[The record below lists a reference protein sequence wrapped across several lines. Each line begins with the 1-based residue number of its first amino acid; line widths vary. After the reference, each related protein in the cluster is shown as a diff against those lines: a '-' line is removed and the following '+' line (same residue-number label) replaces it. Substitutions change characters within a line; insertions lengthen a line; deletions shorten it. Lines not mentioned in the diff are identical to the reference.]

1 MHSGSGVLAI
11 VNANVYTMNPARP
24 RAEAVLIKG
33 DRIALVGDN
42 RKVLAACPSGAHKL
56 DLGGRTLLPGLIDTH
71 VHLIETGLG
80 QLTPSLEGCRCIADV
95 LRAITPS
102 GHPPAVI
109 PAYGLDPTRLR
120 EQRYPTRRELDSVA
134 PDSIVYVARRD
145 LHSASLNSKALSC
158 LSLPGGVV
166 GLDLDEDGQPT
177 GVVRAEAWELAADAL
192 TSLIDRPT
200 WARALDQA
208 VNSASKAGL
217 TTVHALVDEDAGNG
231 CHIETILAFQR
242 AAEAEPTRPS
252 LRIVPYLQTV
262 EVHKA
267 VDLGLRRVG
276 GCLLVDGSFGSQTA
290 ALSEPY
296 FDRPNWQGVLYFDDA
311 ELFDFI
317 RRAHRAGLQVAMH
330 AIGDRAIEQLLDA
343 YERVLSRYPR
353 RDHRHRIEHFLLPT
367 AEHIERAARLGL
379 CVAMQ
384 PAFQHLWG
392 GPSGLYWQRL
402 GPERYQRFAAH
413 RTVMQAGLRI
423 GGGSDSPVTPMDPL
437 LGIHAAV
444 NSPNESERL
453 DPLDALRLYTSSAAW
468 LSFEEKSKGTIEVGK
483 LADLVVL
490 GGDILASDQ
499 GTLEDVAVDITMVG
513 GQVLYSRWNERPRST

>member
-1 MHSGSGVLAI
+1 MRFGSGVLAI
-11 VNANVYTMNPARP
+11 VNANVHTMNPARP
-24 RAEAVLIKG
+24 KAEAVLIKG

-42 RKVLAACPSGAHKL
+42 HQILAACPSGANKL

-71 VHLIETGLG
+71 VHLMETGLG
-80 QLTPSLEGCRCIADV
+80 QLTPSLEGCRCIGDV
-95 LRAITPS
+95 LRAISSNGPLP
-102 GHPPAVI
+102 GVI
-109 PAYGLDPTRLR
+109 PAFGLDPTRLR

-134 PDSIVYVARRD
+134 PDSVVYIARRD

-158 LSLPGGVV
+158 LSLPRGVV
-166 GLDLDEDGQPT
+166 GLELDEDGQPT
-177 GVVRAEAWELAADAL
+177 GVLRAEAWELAADTL

-200 WARALDQA
+200 WTRALDKA
-208 VNSASKAGL
+208 VSSALKAGL

-231 CHIETILAFQR
+231 CHIEIVLAFQR

-262 EVHKA
+262 EVDKA
-267 VDLGLRRVG
+267 VNLGLRHVG
-276 GCLLVDGSFGSQTA
+276 GCLLVDGSLGSQTA
-290 ALSEPY
+290 ALSQPY

-353 RDHRHRIEHFLLPT
+353 CDHRHRIEHFLLPT
-367 AEHIERAARLGL
+367 AEQVERAAKLGL
-379 CVAMQ
+379 CVAVQ
-384 PAFQHLWG
+384 PAFQYLWG
-392 GPSGLYWQRL
+392 GRGGLYWQRL
-402 GPERYQRFAAH
+402 GAERYERFAAH
-413 RTVMQAGLRI
+413 RTIMQAGI
-423 GGGSDSPVTPMDPL
+423 CIAGGSDSPVTPMDPL

-444 NSPNESERL
+444 NSPNERERL
-453 DPLDALRLYTSSAAW
+453 GPLDAARLYTANAAW
-468 LSFEEKSKGTIEVGK
+468 LGFEESFKGTIEAGK

-490 GGDILASDQ
+490 DDDPLGADVGSLRDI
-499 GTLEDVAVDITMVG
+499 AVDMTVVG
-513 GQVLYSRWNERPRST
+513 GQVLYSRWSERPASN